1 MNFKI
6 ETHMSDSNLKTNEVV
21 LITKADFMSI
31 VEDAVKERI
40 QMTLL
45 SSKAEPERQEERYMS
60 RREVADLLKVDF
72 STLWRWNK
80 TGILHS
86 HRKGERGVLYLE
98 SEVRQFIAG
107 KNGHV

>member
-21 LITKADFMSI
+21 MITKADFMSI

-45 SSKAEPERQEERYMS
+45 SSKAEPERQEERYIYSPVPPCMETGRAAAS
-60 RREVADLLKVDF
+60 VCKCQA
-72 STLWRWNK
+72 TLSCD
-80 TGILHS
+80 G
-86 HRKGERGVLYLE
+86 GD
-98 SEVRQFIAG
+98 QG
-107 KNGHV
+107 KIR